1 MSFTLSLP
9 GATRLKS
16 LLTIKGPVVLK
27 VNLANNVL
35 ELVLMPSVLS
45 KQVALLL
52 SHRGNIGELGQEHVY
67 SVLFEV

>member
-1 MSFTLSLP
+1 MSLTLSLP
-9 GATRLKS
+9 RATRMKS